1 MGSADWMPRN
11 LDRRVE
17 IVFPLLTEESRRKA
31 DHILSVQLSDNLKAH
46 ILMPDGSY
54 EKADLR
60 GKRKLCAQEIFM
72 AEAAEREKDFK
83 KEKSLINHLILW
95 LLEKSIQ
102 FMLDVMTL

>member
-1 MGSADWMPRN
+1 MPRN

-72 AEAAEREKDFK
+72 AEAADREKDFK
-83 KEKSLINHLILW
+83 KEKSSAGKRTFTPM
-95 LLEKSIQ
+95 EAEG
-102 FMLDVMTL
+102 